1 LVAALLLS
9 SVAVTVTAN
18 DHTGTVTGTV
28 STEGGHPL
36 KGADVRLVNVSTGGV
51 KSATVSN
58 SSGGYSFTSVEP
70 GEYKVEADFK
80 GGEDSAG
87 VTVKEKVT
95 EDVGLELRPEEAYF
109 VVLVDGTNSPVT
121 AGENVQVDATI
132 TNAGSESGTQ
142 VVGLGTQDTGAGEFE
157 DVERVRNLGIGSS
170 VTVSLSMSTSLDER
184 GNYTAE
190 VISDNDAEEVE
201 FFVERADIDVYITG
215 KNSPVTEG
223 ETVTVDAE
231 VSGDNGVS
239 GSVTVTA
246 EMDDVGS
253 ETETFSI
260 SDGDGESGSFGIP
273 TEVGDSG
280 EYTVNLSFGGSVADS
295 TDVDVEEDSQENGP
309 ETNGSD
315 AGDGSDGNATGNGGS
330 ETDETN
336 ESTTDDSSAET
347 DGSGDGEEETQGSQ
361 GFSLSG
367 DTLRY
372 LGMGIA
378 ALVAVAVVVASSVL
392 VVRKLKQRDWG
403 GTESD
408 EDEGEERT
416 VLDTDTE
423 NEVYASWNGMINRAG
438 VRNIQTKTPNEIAES
453 AKEAGLDP
461 SAVDKLTDV
470 FEEVR
475 YRDAEPT
482 AEQERRAKEAFE
494 RIKRSDREE

>member
-1 LVAALLLS
+1 
-9 SVAVTVTAN
+9 
-18 DHTGTVTGTV
+18 
-28 STEGGHPL
+28 
-36 KGADVRLVNVSTGGV
+36 
-51 KSATVSN
+51 
-58 SSGGYSFTSVEP
+58 
-70 GEYKVEADFK
+70 
-80 GGEDSAG
+80 
-87 VTVKEKVT
+87 
-95 EDVGLELRPEEAYF
+95 
-109 VVLVDGTNSPVT
+109 VD
-121 AGENVQVDATI
+121 I
-132 TNAGSESGTQ
+132 
-142 VVGLGTQDTGAGEFE
+142 
-157 DVERVRNLGIGSS
+157 
-170 VTVSLSMSTSLDER
+170 
-184 GNYTAE
+184 
-190 VISDNDAEEVE
+190 
-201 FFVERADIDVYITG
+201 
-215 KNSPVTEG
+215 
-223 ETVTVDAE
+223 
-231 VSGDNGVS
+231 
-239 GSVTVTA
+239 
-246 EMDDVGS
+246 
-253 ETETFSI
+253 
-260 SDGDGESGSFGIP
+260 
-273 TEVGDSG
+273 
-280 EYTVNLSFGGSVADS
+280 
-295 TDVDVEEDSQENGP
+295 EEDGQGNEA

-315 AGDGSDGNATGNGGS
+315 AGDGSDGNTTEDGGS

-336 ESTTDDSSAET
+336 ESTTDDSNAET

-403 GTESD
+403 GTKSD
-408 EDEGEERT
+408 EDEGGERT

-494 RIKRSDREE
+494 RIKKSDREE